1 MEIEFQNDY
10 TINNCLYATPTF
22 TMQERGKLA
31 QVPCNGDKANC
42 YVDNPVYI
50 TNILYIPYPKD
61 LKDTY
66 EDGILRFTNTS
77 NNVKVLTIGFDINIP
92 VYAQSCSNWGLTA
105 TVRLLYT
112 GDKLLMESDSF
123 TLAKAAVLPFFP
135 QTYDCK
141 KISFNNTNNYTNII
155 MEPKVQYYIYAKIY
169 VKKLETECGPGAQMA
184 LNYYDNCSAG
194 DFSGT
199 ITFFNYVNA

>member
-10 TINNCLYATPTF
+10 TVNNCVYTTPTF
-22 TMQERGKLA
+22 TMQERGTPVR
-31 QVPCNGDKANC
+31 VPCNGNDANC
-42 YVDNPVYI
+42 YVPNPVYI

-92 VYAQSCSNWGLTA
+92 VYAQSCSSWGLTA
-105 TVRLLYT
+105 TVRLLYNN
-112 GDKLLMESDSF
+112 DKILMESDSF
-123 TLAKAAVLPFFP
+123 TLAKAAGPA
-135 QTYDCK
+135 QSYDCK

-155 MEPKVQYYIYAKIY
+155 MDPKVQYYIYAKIY
-169 VKKLETECGPGAQMA
+169 VKQLGTRCGPGAEMA

-194 DFSGT
+194 NFSGT

>member
-10 TINNCLYATPTF
+10 TVNNCVYTAPTF
-22 TMQERGKLA
+22 TMQERGNPV
-31 QVPCNGDKANC
+31 QVPCNGPAANC
-42 YVDNPVYI
+42 YVENPVYI

-77 NNVKVLTIGFDINIP
+77 TNVKVLTIGFDIDIP

-112 GDKLLMESDSF
+112 GDNILMESGSF
-123 TLAKAAVLPFFP
+123 NLAKTGGPG
-135 QTYDCK
+135 QNYDCK

-155 MEPKVQYYIYAKIY
+155 MNPNVQYYIYAKIY
-169 VKKLETECGPGAQMA
+169 VKQLATSCWPGVQMA
-184 LNYYDNCSAG
+184 LNYYSNCNPG
-194 DFSGT
+194 GYFSGT

>member
-10 TINNCLYATPTF
+10 TVNTCAYATPTF
-22 TMQERGKLA
+22 TMQERKPPVR
-31 QVPCNGDKANC
+31 VPCNGPNANC
-42 YVDNPVYI
+42 YVPNPVSI

-66 EDGILRFTNTS
+66 EGGILHFTNTS
-77 NNVKVLTIGFDINIP
+77 TNVKVLTIGFDINIP
-92 VYAQSCSNWGLTA
+92 VYAQSCNNWGLTA
-105 TVRLLYT
+105 TVRLLYN
-112 GDKLLMESDSF
+112 GDKILMESGSF
-123 TLAKAAVLPFFP
+123 NLARAALPFDP

-169 VKKLETECGPGAQMA
+169 VKQLGTGCGAGAQMA
-184 LNYYDNCSAG
+184 LNYYDNCNAG
-194 DFSGT
+194 DFSGR